1 MMFNT
6 LRMKLTMGFL
16 PLLAIV
22 IGLGLWAIVMF
33 YGLGGN
39 IDVVLRENYRSVL
52 AAQRMK
58 EALERMD
65 SGVMFAISG
74 RNEMARTQFDKFKP
88 EFERQ
93 LQVEQGNVT
102 LPGEQ
107 QLVDD
112 LAAEFE
118 VYKKL
123 ADQFFGLQPQTP
135 EARAD
140 LYFSQLLPR
149 FERIKGLADEI
160 LLLNQRNMESTDR
173 TARMNAASSIRLM
186 IVALLVA
193 SALAVVS
200 AGVLTRLILG
210 PISAVTMAA
219 RAVARGNL
227 DQVVPAHTRDELGE
241 LAQAFN
247 IMARTIREFREAG
260 SAKLLRA
267 QRTAQAT
274 IDSFPDPVIVV
285 DLRGGVERANP
296 AAQRLLAR
304 HSGHER
310 RNAAL
315 DRSGTPETA
324 P

>member
-1 MMFNT
+1 MTYDDSQAFGTELALCRLETRTMIFNT
-6 LRMKLTMGFL
+6 LHMKLTMGFL

-52 AAQRMK
+52 AAERMK
-58 EALERMD
+58 EALDRMD

-93 LQVEQGNVT
+93 LRVEQGNVT

-107 QLVDD
+107 QLVDN
-112 LAAEFE
+112 LAADFE

-123 ADQFFGLQPQTP
+123 ADQFFRLQPQTP
-135 EARAD
+135 KARAD

-160 LLLNQRNMESTDR
+160 LLFNQRNMESTDR
-173 TARMNAASSIRLM
+173 TARLNAANSIRLM

-200 AGVLTRLILG
+200 AGVLD
-210 PISAVTMAA
+210 AA
-219 RAVARGNL
+219 
-227 DQVVPAHTRDELGE
+227 
-241 LAQAFN
+241 
-247 IMARTIREFREAG
+247 
-260 SAKLLRA
+260 
-267 QRTAQAT
+267 
-274 IDSFPDPVIVV
+274 
-285 DLRGGVERANP
+285 
-296 AAQRLLAR
+296 
-304 HSGHER
+304 
-310 RNAAL
+310 
-315 DRSGTPETA
+315 
-324 P
+324 

>member
-1 MMFNT
+1 MIFNT

-52 AAQRMK
+52 AAERMK

-93 LQVEQGNVT
+93 LRVEQGNVT

-112 LAAEFE
+112 LAADFE

-149 FERIKGLADEI
+149 FERIKGLADDI
-160 LLLNQRNMESTDR
+160 L
-173 TARMNAASSIRLM
+173 
-186 IVALLVA
+186 
-193 SALAVVS
+193 SAQPAEH
-200 AGVLTRLILG
+200 GVNRPHGTTER
-210 PISAVTMAA
+210 
-219 RAVARGNL
+219 
-227 DQVVPAHTRDELGE
+227 GE
-241 LAQAFN
+241 L
-247 IMARTIREFREAG
+247 
-260 SAKLLRA
+260 
-267 QRTAQAT
+267 
-274 IDSFPDPVIVV
+274 DP
-285 DLRGGVERANP
+285 P
-296 AAQRLLAR
+296 
-304 HSGHER
+304 H
-310 RNAAL
+310 
-315 DRSGTPETA
+315 DRGTPGGFRVLRSSRQGCSRA
-324 P
+324 